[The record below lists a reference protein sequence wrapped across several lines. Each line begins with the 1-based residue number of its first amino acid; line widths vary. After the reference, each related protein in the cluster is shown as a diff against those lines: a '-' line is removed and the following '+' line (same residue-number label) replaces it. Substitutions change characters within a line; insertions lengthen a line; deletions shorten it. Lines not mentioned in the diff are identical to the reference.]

1 MHSGKPGSFPAIHC
15 GINGLSRI
23 SLGYMNRSIYCG
35 CLLLCAAL
43 ALLAAGCLAPAAT
56 GPGAHTAPLPVYAR
70 GDVLAG
76 NMTAA
81 GYDTPDP
88 DIAGVRALVLGFEPG
103 SDMYVYTFVRTL
115 PNGSYGYVFS
125 ESWEAKLA
133 RPRPVFEAYGLG
145 KVGMMAEKYL
155 WKV

>member
-1 MHSGKPGSFPAIHC
+1 
-15 GINGLSRI
+15 
-23 SLGYMNRSIYCG
+23 MNRSVLSG
-35 CLLLCAAL
+35 FLLACAVL

-56 GPGAHTAPLPVYAR
+56 GPGAPTQPVPLYAR

-88 DIAGVRALVLGFEPG
+88 DVAGVRVLVLGFQPG
-103 SDMYVYTFVRTL
+103 SDTYVYTFVKTL
-115 PNGSYGYVFS
+115 PNGSFWYVFS

-145 KVGMMAEKYL
+145 KVGTMAEENL
-155 WKV
+155 WKA